1 MALIFADR
9 IQETTA
15 TTGTG
20 SLALGGALTGF
31 RTFNAMMANN
41 DTCYYL
47 IDGGTTGAWELGL
60 GTYTDT
66 DTLARTTVLKSSNSD
81 SLVSFAAGTKNV
93 FLTFPAFRAQ
103 YHPVVIVSATI
114 ATTGNTDNYIIA
126 PETGKLESVVMSPLV
141 ALATSDTNYITWS
154 ITNLGQAGAGSTV
167 MLAASDANT
176 TKATGGTALAANT
189 KRTLT
194 VHGTPANLDVVAG
207 DRLLIRAAATGTLAN
222 TVTVPVYLL
231 TFTGA

>member
-1 MALIFADR
+1 MLIFSDR
-9 IQETTA
+9 VQETTA

-20 SLALGGALTGF
+20 SLALGGAMTGF
-31 RTFNAMMANN
+31 MTFNMMMANN

-81 SLVSFAAGTKNV
+81 SLVNFAAGTKNV
-93 FLTFPAFRAQ
+93 FLTFPAFRVQ
-103 YHPVVIVSATI
+103 YHPITVISATI
-114 ATTGNTDNYIIA
+114 ATTGNTDNYIIV
-126 PETGKLESVVMSPLV
+126 PETGKLSSVVMSPLV
-141 ALATSDTNYITWS
+141 ALAVSDTNYITWS
-154 ITNLGQAGAGSTV
+154 ITNLGQDGSGSTV
-167 MLAASDANT
+167 MLAADASNT
-176 TKATGGTALAANT
+176 TKTTGGSALAVNT
-189 KRTLT
+189 KRTMT
-194 VHGTPANLDVVAG
+194 VHGTAANLNVTAG